1 MFPWFGKAKG
11 GVNIDDLVARKR
23 YGQAI
28 EALRERFRQKSP
40 NAAERHQFAEV
51 LILAKRGE
59 EAIPILLGLADEHA
73 RFGFA
78 LKAREALGRIE
89 ELDPGRADVAERLA
103 ALAAATPEP
112 EAQAGGSM
120 AGVSWLDDSDAGCWV
135 TSPATEAKPAA
146 EATPEAEPRPEAEAP
161 AKAEGAAFQKD
172 GVSFDEE
179 LAVHVDPLAEDE
191 SDAAPAVEPEPAL
204 FVEAESVA
212 LEPASEPPLAIVPFI
227 DFEPD
232 ADEPNRSL
240 PGAGEASLLEFVRS
254 LTDRATEEEAR
265 TGLPLLAA
273 ALLGGLADA
282 QLQPLLSGLHR
293 RRHAAGDV
301 VLTEGE
307 NGSSVFLVA
316 SGGVKVFIRSAHG
329 SSFEVD
335 RIAAPGFFGEVAALS
350 GRPRESSFVAASA
363 TVLLE
368 IEKHALD
375 ALALARPAA
384 RQLLEEAFVARATSP
399 AVAAVRSV
407 PEDVAVER
415 AAVVLAAHFGERR
428 WTARMR
434 LRLADVLLKAGNEKD
449 AVAILTGVAE
459 DLAAAGRADK
469 AIAVLMKIE
478 KIANR
483 DVEELC
489 LAPLARVLEAEDD
502 EAAHR
507 TGPHTPAV
515 PEDAFRGWLFQVLG
529 DMQSEAESPDTLRID
544 LAPLRRP
551 AN

>member
-1 MFPWFGKAKG
+1 MFSWFGKAKG
-11 GVNIDDLVARKR
+11 GASIDDLVARKR

-40 NAAERHQFAEV
+40 DAAERHQFAEV
-51 LILAKRGE
+51 LILAKRNE

-78 LKAREALGRIE
+78 LKALEALGQVE
-89 ELDPGRADVAERLA
+89 DMDPGRADVAERLA
-103 ALAAATPEP
+103 ALAAAPEP
-112 EAQAGGSM
+112 EAEAQGGGSM

-135 TSPATEAKPAA
+135 TSPATEAKPEA
-146 EATPEAEPRPEAEAP
+146 EATPEAEPRPEAEAL
-161 AKAEGAAFQKD
+161 AEAGGAGVEND
-172 GVSFDEE
+172 GVAFEDE
-179 LAVHVDPLAEDE
+179 LAVHVDPLADDE
-191 SDAAPAVEPEPAL
+191 
-204 FVEAESVA
+204 
-212 LEPASEPPLAIVPFI
+212 LEPAIFDASEPAASAEALGVLPEAPIEIAPFV

-232 ADEPNRSL
+232 ADEPSRSL
-240 PGAGEASLLEFVRS
+240 PGAREASLLEFVRS

-293 RRHAAGDV
+293 RRYAAGDV

-335 RIAAPGFFGEVAALS
+335 RIAAPGFFGEVSALS
-350 GRPRESSFVAASA
+350 GRPRESSIVAASA

-375 ALALARPAA
+375 ALALTRPAA

-502 EAAHR
+502 ETAHR
-507 TGPHTPAV
+507 TGPHIPAV

-529 DMQSEAESPDTLRID
+529 DMQSEAESPDTVRID